1 MTNTHTHTR
10 LFMKKI
16 EEKNRKQRI
25 KNLQAKLNNIIYLE
39 KKGRAQVLEI
49 NHFIYKSFQ
58 VHNHQIDYYN

>member
-1 MTNTHTHTR
+1 MN
-10 LFMKKI
+10 KI